1 MDYFISPH
9 IYAFRRIDYPEAI
22 FLAIVNNSA
31 MNMGVKISVKIV
43 ILFALGVYPEVEL
56 LDYIIILF
64 LIFKG
69 TSIVFSIVA
78 GSIYSPTNRV

>member
-1 MDYFISPH
+1 
-9 IYAFRRIDYPEAI
+9 
-22 FLAIVNNSA
+22 

>member
-1 MDYFISPH
+1 MAEENSIHPWIQFVS
-9 IYAFRRIDYPEAI
+9 I

-31 MNMGVKISVKIV
+31 VNMGVKISVKIV
-43 ILFALGVYPEVEL
+43 ILFALDIYPEVEL
-56 LDYIIILF
+56 LDYMIILF